1 VPNPEEGP
9 IDRRPDQVG
18 TPEHR
23 ARQWPDNPNIRGF
36 VTAEP
41 QRASDDRVREV
52 HAHRSPGSMAVAAR
66 QHLASASPDGSEMTG
81 NATMCAQV
89 DRVCGA
95 SHGERSPMQPNI

>member
-1 VPNPEEGP
+1 MCPT
-9 IDRRPDQVG
+9 RR
-18 TPEHR
+18 
-23 ARQWPDNPNIRGF
+23 
-36 VTAEP
+36 
-41 QRASDDRVREV
+41 RVRSTGAPTRSALLSTEHASGLTTPTSADLSPRSRNV
-52 HAHRSPGSMAVAAR
+52 HRTTECVKYMHTVARAVAAR

>member
-1 VPNPEEGP
+1 
-9 IDRRPDQVG
+9 
-18 TPEHR
+18 
-23 ARQWPDNPNIRGF
+23 
-36 VTAEP
+36 
-41 QRASDDRVREV
+41 
-52 HAHRSPGSMAVAAR
+52 MAVAAR